1 MLAVIPARGGSK
13 GLPGKNLKLLAG
25 KPLIAHT
32 IETALI
38 TPELSRIIV
47 STEDEV
53 IARVAEQFGAEVP
66 FMRPT
71 NLASDN
77 SLAIDTYKYTVDKL
91 INDEGIDIDEY
102 LVLLPTSPLRDAS
115 DISNAVKIF
124 RNKNANSV
132 ISVTKGDK
140 PVSWFKSLDT
150 EGRLL
155 ENDITLKNRQD
166 EDDYYCPNGSIYI
179 FKKELIDEGKYYSD
193 KTYSYVM
200 PKSRSVDIDFE
211 IDLQFAEFLILNNH
225 AQK

>member
-1 MLAVIPARGGSK
+1 MLAIIPARSGSK

-25 KPLIAHT
+25 KSLIAHT

-47 STEDEV
+47 STEDEE
-53 IARVAEQFGAEVP
+53 IARVAQQFGAEVP
-66 FMRPT
+66 FMRPI

-102 LVLLPTSPLRDAS
+102 MVLLPTSPLRDAK

-124 RNKNANSV
+124 RNKNADSV
-132 ISVTKGDK
+132 ISVTKADK
-140 PVSWFKSLDT
+140 PLSWLKALGND
-150 EGRLL
+150 GKIL
-155 ENDITLKNRQD
+155 ENDNALKNRQ
-166 EDDYYCPNGSIYI
+166 EEAEYYCPNGSIYI
-179 FKKELIDEGKYYSD
+179 FKKDLIDKGKYYSD
-193 KTYSYVM
+193 KTYAYVM

-211 IDLQFAEFLILNNH
+211 IDLLFAEFLILNNH
-225 AQK
+225 A

>member
-1 MLAVIPARGGSK
+1 MLAIIPARGGSK

-25 KPLIAHT
+25 KPLIGHT

-47 STEDEV
+47 STEDEE
-53 IARVAEQFGAEVP
+53 IARVAQQFGAEVP

-91 INDEGIDIDEY
+91 INYEGVDIVNY
-102 LVLLPTSPLRDAS
+102 MVLLPTSPLRDAS
-115 DISNAVKIF
+115 DISNSIKIF
-124 RNKNANSV
+124 RNKNAHSV

-140 PVSWFKSLDT
+140 PVSWFKSLDS
-150 EGRLL
+150 ESRLL

-193 KTYSYVM
+193 KTYAYVM
-200 PKSRSVDIDFE
+200 PKSRSVDIDYE

>member
-1 MLAVIPARGGSK
+1 
-13 GLPGKNLKLLAG
+13 
-25 KPLIAHT
+25 
-32 IETALI
+32 
-38 TPELSRIIV
+38 
-47 STEDEV
+47 
-53 IARVAEQFGAEVP
+53 
-66 FMRPT
+66 MRPT

-91 INDEGIDIDEY
+91 INYEGVDIVNY
-102 LVLLPTSPLRDAS
+102 MVLLPTSPLRDAS
-115 DISNAVKIF
+115 DISNSIKIF
-124 RNKNANSV
+124 RNKNAHSV

-140 PVSWFKSLDT
+140 PVSWFKSLDS
-150 EGRLL
+150 ESRLL

-193 KTYSYVM
+193 KTYAYVM
-200 PKSRSVDIDFE
+200 PKSRSVDIDYE